1 MTFKMH
7 VLFFLPNLR
16 SYRDRVRLLMEVSK
30 GLDRLTLLVG
40 LKDAEISAVGYDQ
53 FCLTEVGFRPGNRLY
68 NVWKANKLAERIICR
83 ENVNIV
89 HDTFGNLL
97 PLFYKKKRYPQVR
110 LVTSLFI
117 LNGYRLRHVFNQV
130 NLLKLLSNRSTAAMF
145 YNQWVEKHICRLADH
160 VVLQA
165 PGLVDNLLEYVP
177 IPRTKVHVITNN
189 VDTEFWYPENSS
201 GHNTKNSNITKLLF
215 VGGIDYTRGI
225 FTLIEVI
232 SHLLKEKH
240 RCVLKVV
247 GRWGPFA
254 KKKVL
259 ADIQARGLS
268 DVIEFIPKV
277 SKMELRDIF
286 RSSDLFI
293 YQTINDGSPRIV
305 LEALATGLP
314 VIASHHPGI
323 DVIDPK
329 EKFIAFT
336 QFGDVAH
343 IVDLVLDYSRQP
355 ATWIEKGKAG
365 SKRAL
370 SYFSSKAVAQQYI
383 KFYTEITRN

>member
-1 MTFKMH
+1 MH
-7 VLFFLPNLR
+7 VLFFLPNIK

-30 GLDRLTLLVG
+30 GLDRLTLLIG
-40 LKDAEISAVGYDQ
+40 LKDAEISMEGYDR
-53 FCLTEVGFRPGNRLY
+53 FHLVEVGFRPGNRPY
-68 NVWKANKLAERIICR
+68 NVWKASKLAERIISR
-83 ENVNIV
+83 ENVNVV
-89 HDTFGNLL
+89 HDTFGTLL
-97 PLFYKKKRYPQVR
+97 PLFYKKKRYSQIR
-110 LVTSLFI
+110 FITSLFI
-117 LNGYRLRHVFNQV
+117 LNGYRILHVFNQV
-130 NLLKLLSNRSTAAMF
+130 NLLKLLSNRNTAVMF
-145 YNQWVEKHICRLADH
+145 YNQWMEKHICKLADH
-160 VVLQA
+160 VILQA

-201 GHNTKNSNITKLLF
+201 GHNTKDSNITKLLF

-225 FTLIEVI
+225 FTLIEMM

-247 GRWGPFA
+247 GGWGPFA
-254 KKKVL
+254 KKKVI

-277 SKMELRDIF
+277 SQIELRDIF

-314 VIASHHPGI
+314 VIASRHPGI
-323 DVIDPK
+323 NVIDPK

-343 IVDLVLDYSRQP
+343 VVDLVKSFKGCK
-355 ATWIEKGKAG
+355 EKWKERSQIGRK
-365 SKRAL
+365 SVVK
-370 SYFSSKAVAQQYI
+370 YFSSLSVAGQYLD
-383 KFYTEITRN
+383 FYLREC